1 MIYII
6 GDFQMAF
13 LKHGVRPNL
22 VICEKY
28 VYMLFPRN
36 GQKSNT
42 KNQYLQ
48 RLQTDFGIFFC
59 SFYSNEA

>member
-1 MIYII
+1 
-6 GDFQMAF
+6 MAF
-13 LKHGVRPNL
+13 LEHGVRPNL

-42 KNQYLQ
+42 KNLYLQ
-48 RLQTDFGIFFC
+48 RLQTDFGIFFVL
-59 SFYSNEA
+59 FAQMKRDKYK